1 MNHIS
6 KSLLYLFLILL
17 FKKTQ
22 KKYLS
27 SDHNYIL
34 KYFLTIFCKNF
45 IMCFQEKF
53 ARTFLK
59 NMLFNDFDDVHNN
72 IIMYIQRKIRS
83 SEAIMYYA

>member
-1 MNHIS
+1 M
-6 KSLLYLFLILL
+6 
-17 FKKTQ
+17 
-22 KKYLS
+22 
-27 SDHNYIL
+27 
-34 KYFLTIFCKNF
+34 
-45 IMCFQEKF
+45 MCFQEKF